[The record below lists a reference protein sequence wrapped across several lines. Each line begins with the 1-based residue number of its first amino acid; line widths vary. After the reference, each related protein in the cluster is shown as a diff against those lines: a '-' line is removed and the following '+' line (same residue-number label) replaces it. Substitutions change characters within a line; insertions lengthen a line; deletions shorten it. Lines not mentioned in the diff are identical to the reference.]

1 MKKLFLDDNQQLR
14 NGWWILIF
22 IVLFLVSRVVYTPLS
37 HALKGFGAAAQWLE
51 PMPFIFILLV
61 TWICTRLRRE
71 PLSSIGFELDRR
83 WLKQLACG
91 TLIGVAAML
100 LIVGM
105 IWVVGGVRLQ
115 LDPAHSLSSLIYG
128 LYMFTCVAL
137 FEEGLFRGFV
147 FQRMVDGV
155 GVWPAQIAIGLLFA
169 VGHWGNPGMN
179 GTTEVFATLDLAL
192 GAIMLGLAYL
202 RTGSL
207 ALPIGL
213 HLGWN
218 WTQGH
223 VLGFGVSGFGYTG
236 WFQPVFQGLPQW
248 ISGGEFGPESSG
260 FAVLVD
266 VIVIV
271 LLWRWKGVARNGRT
285 NSSQVE
291 AATAGELVATA

>member
-1 MKKLFLDDNQQLR
+1 
-14 NGWWILIF
+14 
-22 IVLFLVSRVVYTPLS
+22 
-37 HALKGFGAAAQWLE
+37 
-51 PMPFIFILLV
+51 
-61 TWICTRLRRE
+61 
-71 PLSSIGFELDRR
+71 
-83 WLKQLACG
+83 
-91 TLIGVAAML
+91 
-100 LIVGM
+100 
-105 IWVVGGVRLQ
+105 
-115 LDPAHSLSSLIYG
+115 
-128 LYMFTCVAL
+128 MFTCVAL
-137 FEEGLFRGFV
+137 FEEALFRGFV

-169 VGHWGNPGMN
+169 VGHWGNPGNPGMH

-236 WFQPVFQGLPQW
+236 WFQPVFQGSPQW
-248 ISGGEFGPESSG
+248 ISGGEFGTESSG

-266 VIVIV
+266 LIVIV
-271 LLWRWKGVARNGRT
+271 SLWRWKGVARNDRT

-291 AATAGELVATA
+291 AATAGELVAPA